1 MQVMKIHSS
10 IKDYSITFHDDMSFL
25 NKYFT
30 LSNCMVVIDKIVYD
44 LYFRKNYPLQ
54 NYANIILLEINE
66 HIKKLES
73 VQLLYDAAISFSA
86 KKNLTIIS
94 IGGGILQD
102 ITGFFAS
109 TIYRGINWIY
119 VPTTLLAQSD
129 SCMGSKTSLNYKDF
143 KNILGTFYPPNEIH
157 INTIFLNTLNELDFY
172 SGLGEV
178 IKLHIMGGKE
188 LEISLQNKLKHILVR
203 DHVHLNEAVKR
214 SLEIKLS
221 YISKDE
227 FDTGRRNLLNYGH
240 CFGHALESTSDF
252 DIPHGQAVLIGIL
265 LANIVA
271 KNRNILDD
279 KRFSTILNSL
289 VRNSIVVR
297 LSRKSFSADMV
308 LDAMKKDKKRTGD
321 LLSLIMLTDS
331 NDLIRV
337 NDLKNEEVC
346 EALIKISKYIE
357 IKE

>member
-1 MQVMKIHSS
+1 MQVMKINSN
-10 IKDYSITFHDDMSFL
+10 IKDYTITFHDDMSFL
-25 NKYFT
+25 SKFFS
-30 LSNCMVVIDKIVYD
+30 LSNSMIVIDKIVYD
-44 LYFRKNYPLQ
+44 IYFEKDYPLK
-54 NYANIILLEINE
+54 NFANIILIEIDE

-73 VQLLYDAAISFSA
+73 VQLLYDRAINFSA

-119 VPTTLLAQSD
+119 VPTTLLAQAD
-129 SCMGSKTSLNYKDF
+129 SCMGSKTSLNYKDY
-143 KNILGTFYPPNEIH
+143 KNLLGSFYPPSEVH
-157 INTIFLNTLNELDFY
+157 ITTVFLNTLKKLDFY

-188 LEISLQNKLKHILVR
+188 LEQRLKNNLNQILAR
-203 DHVHLNEAVKR
+203 DHVYLCEAVKK

-221 YISKDE
+221 YISNDE
-227 FDTGRRNLLNYGH
+227 FDAGRRNLLNYGH
-240 CFGHALESTSDF
+240 CFGHALESTSNF
-252 DIPHGQAVLIGIL
+252 EIPHGQAVLIGIL

-271 KNRNILDD
+271 KNRNILSD
-279 KRFSTILNSL
+279 KRFNEILNSL
-289 VRNSIVVR
+289 LKNSIVVK
-297 LSRKSFSADMV
+297 LSKKSFSADMV
-308 LDAMKKDKKRTGD
+308 LNAMKKDKKRTSD

-331 NDLIRV
+331 DELIRV
-337 NDLKNEEVC
+337 NDLQNEEVN
-346 EALIKISKYIE
+346 EALRQINKYLE

>member
-1 MQVMKIHSS
+1 MQVMKIHSN

-25 NKYFT
+25 SKFFS
-30 LSNCMVVIDKIVYD
+30 LSNSIVVIDKIVYD
-44 LYFRKNYPLQ
+44 LYFQKDYPIK

-73 VQLLYDAAISFSA
+73 VQLLYDAAINFPA

-157 INTIFLNTLNELDFY
+157 INAVFLNTLKELDFY

-178 IKLHIMGGKE
+178 IKLNLMGGKE
-188 LEISLQNKLKHILVR
+188 SEQKLNDSLHQILIRDLDYLKQ
-203 DHVHLNEAVKR
+203 AVKK

-221 YISKDE
+221 YISNDE
-227 FDTGRRNLLNYGH
+227 FDTGRRNLLNFGH

-252 DIPHGQAVLIGIL
+252 EIPHGQAVLIGIL

-271 KNRNILDD
+271 KNRNILDE

-297 LSRKSFSADMV
+297 LSRKYFSADMV

-337 NDLKNEEVC
+337 NDLKSEEVI
-346 EALIKISKYIE
+346 EALFEISKYIE